1 MTDSSKAQ
9 LIAAEIKADQLFL
22 EIEKRGIIAPLKT
35 EKQINTEIFNLAYE
49 LFGIEKHW
57 HKRIVRTGEN
67 TLRPYDENPPDL
79 IVQKDDILFL
89 DFGPVFE
96 DWEADIGRTY
106 VLGNDPVK
114 LKMKNDIEKAW
125 YETKAWF
132 DIQTRLTG
140 SELFN
145 YTVELA
151 KKYGWTFG
159 GIIAG
164 HLIGQ
169 FPHERLTPKDYGLHV
184 HKENHNDMFQPDAH
198 GNRRHWIL
206 EIHFIDAEKKIG
218 GFFEQ
223 LLT

>member
-96 DWEADIGRTY
+96 DWEADIGRT
-106 VLGNDPVK
+106 LPGTSSGSFLMND
-114 LKMKNDIEKAW
+114 
-125 YETKAWF
+125 
-132 DIQTRLTG
+132 
-140 SELFN
+140 
-145 YTVELA
+145 
-151 KKYGWTFG
+151 
-159 GIIAG
+159 
-164 HLIGQ
+164 
-169 FPHERLTPKDYGLHV
+169 
-184 HKENHNDMFQPDAH
+184 
-198 GNRRHWIL
+198 
-206 EIHFIDAEKKIG
+206 
-218 GFFEQ
+218 
-223 LLT
+223 